1 MSLKLNYTKNNLRHH
16 PNKKRSRKYCLILI
30 VNKRSQ
36 LIIFLCIL
44 NKDSFKKYLPNNDIF
59 SGPIVVYKCYYF
71 LSNKISDYCKKNIE
85 NLVIDRLLE
94 HIISWQP
101 LQSWCSIPFQF
112 QFPAVVID
120 VNFNGLTKKNINTRI
135 ATIHWKHSQ

>member
-44 NKDSFKKYLPNNDIF
+44 NKDSLKKYLPNNDIF

-71 LSNKISDYCKKNIE
+71 LSNKISDYCKKKYRKPSYRQAARTYHFLTTLTILMFNSLSIS
-85 NLVIDRLLE
+85 ISCSCDRRE
-94 HIISWQP
+94 
-101 LQSWCSIPFQF
+101 FQW
-112 QFPAVVID
+112 
-120 VNFNGLTKKNINTRI
+120 FNKKI
-135 ATIHWKHSQ
+135 